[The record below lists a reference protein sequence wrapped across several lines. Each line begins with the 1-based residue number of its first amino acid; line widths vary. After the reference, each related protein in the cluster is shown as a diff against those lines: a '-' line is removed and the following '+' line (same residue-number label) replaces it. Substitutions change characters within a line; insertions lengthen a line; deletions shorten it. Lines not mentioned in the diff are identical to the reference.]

1 MAVLVLMSACGQQM
15 MTPDAGATCSVPVKS
30 PPNLARNGLFE
41 CGDPTLEFQSDGVA
55 GKVESTAGRT
65 GKGLR
70 FTVGPSVT
78 DAGVPS
84 FYNNQFSSKW
94 KLAVS
99 TAATYCATAYV
110 KSPAPVITMRLYAAN
125 VTNQWKEFDLPG
137 PAADWSRIPPTIVV
151 NQNAQPGDEVFL
163 MFVDEG
169 STAGRVIE
177 VDDLDVWVSADG
189 RCQEAR

>member
-1 MAVLVLMSACGQQM
+1 MAVLVMMSACGPQM
-15 MTPDAGATCSVPVKS
+15 MTPDAGGGACSVPVKS

-41 CGDPTLEFQSDGVA
+41 CGDPTLEFQSDGAA
-55 GKVESTAGRT
+55 GKVESTTGRT
-65 GKGLR
+65 GKGLK
-70 FTVGPSVT
+70 FTVA
-78 DAGVPS
+78 AGL
-84 FYNNQFSSKW
+84 FNNQFSSKW
-94 KLAVS
+94 KLTVS

-125 VTNQWKEFDLPG
+125 VTNFWKEFDLPG

-163 MFVDEG
+163 MFLDES

>member
-1 MAVLVLMSACGQQM
+1 MAVLVLVLMSACGPQM
-15 MTPDAGATCSVPVKS
+15 MTPDAGGGACSVPVKS

-41 CGDPTLEFQSDGVA
+41 CGDPTLEFQSDGAA
-55 GKVESTAGRT
+55 GKVESTTGRT
-65 GKGLR
+65 GKGLK
-70 FTVGPSVT
+70 FTVASGL
-78 DAGVPS
+78 
-84 FYNNQFSSKW
+84 FNNQFSSKW
-94 KLAVS
+94 KLTVS

>member
-1 MAVLVLMSACGQQM
+1 MAVLVLMSACGPQM
-15 MTPDAGATCSVPVKS
+15 MTPDAGGVCSVPVKS

-41 CGDPTLEFQSDGVA
+41 CGDATLEFQSDGA
-55 GKVESTAGRT
+55 GGKVESTTGRT
-65 GKGLR
+65 GKGLK
-70 FTVGPSVT
+70 FTVASGL
-78 DAGVPS
+78 
-84 FYNNQFSSKW
+84 FNNQFSSKW
-94 KLAVS
+94 KLNVS

>member
-1 MAVLVLMSACGQQM
+1 MRLMALAVLVMMSACGPQL
-15 MTPDAGATCSVPVKS
+15 MTPDAGGGACSVPMKS

-41 CGDPTLEFQSDGVA
+41 CGDATMEFQSDGAA

-65 GKGLR
+65 GKGLK
-70 FTVGPSVT
+70 FTVA
-78 DAGVPS
+78 AGL
-84 FYNNQFSSKW
+84 FNNQFSSKW
-94 KLAVS
+94 KLAVT

-125 VTNQWKEFDLPG
+125 MTNQWKEFDLPG

-151 NQNAQPGDEVFL
+151 NQNAQPGDDVFL
-163 MFVDEG
+163 MFVDES